1 MRFKINLRKENDAAN
16 NVPINNQHLLF
27 SYIHTC
33 LGRNNEWHGKPGDY
47 CISGL
52 CGGQMNPDMKTLS
65 YLNGGYVIVASDDE
79 KFLEAIINGLIKNKD
94 LVAGMRFS
102 DFELIEEKIYD
113 GYNHFY
119 TLSPI
124 LLKVNSLE
132 DKRSCKTVILKA
144 RGYEKFERYHNLVI
158 MDYPEY
164 EETLTK
170 YLIRKLTTINE
181 KKDLGLDLDGFR
193 VTVRKHDLNMIKN
206 IHADKPNGSSVG
218 NPSTICNLTI
228 YSNKKVAELIS
239 NIGIGMSTAFGFGT
253 IYKVENSKTYH
264 FLKMKRNENTSES
277 MKYEEHPV

>member
-1 MRFKINLRKENDAAN
+1 
-16 NVPINNQHLLF
+16 
-27 SYIHTC
+27 
-33 LGRNNEWHGKPGDY
+33 
-47 CISGL
+47 
-52 CGGQMNPDMKTLS
+52 MNPDMKTLS
-65 YLNGGYVIVASDDE
+65 YTNGAYVIVASDDE
-79 KFLEAIINGLIKNKD
+79 KFLEAITNGLIKNKD

-102 DFELIEEKIYD
+102 DFDLIEEKIYD

-132 DKRSCKTVILKA
+132 DKMLWKTVILKA

-170 YLIRKLTTINE
+170 YLRCKLTTINE

-193 VTVRKHDLNMIKN
+193 VTVRKHNLNMIKN
-206 IHADKPNGSSVG
+206 IHADKPNGASVG

-228 YSNKKVAELIS
+228 YSNKEVAELLS

-253 IYKVENSKTYH
+253 IYKAENSKTYP
-264 FLKMKRNENTSES
+264 FLKMKRNENTSEL
-277 MKYEEHPV
+277 MKYEEYPV